1 MDSTAGTEHL
11 LALVDDCSQAADAEQ
26 VVKCAMRALP
36 GLCGADAILLLRRR
50 GDTWEIEAI
59 EGTAL
64 DVEAVTGLEVQPG
77 ATRLETAD
85 VPDAWRRSGIV
96 RVERHLLPGHAGVLV
111 LAWRD
116 EPARPDPLLEVS
128 LATVDSAL
136 TRAQAEDELED
147 LVARVD
153 NAQQLAN
160 MGDYDWHIASDT
172 NRWSDQLY
180 RIYGHEPQTFNASYD
195 QFLSFVHPDDRERI
209 SELHQQAYRTGEPYQ
224 MMERI
229 VRPDGE
235 VRYLASNG
243 QVLMDSGGTPLRF
256 RGTCIDVTEQVL
268 AERARENIAARF
280 RGLVESAP
288 DAILVLDDEGRI
300 LEANPKAHELLG
312 GPPAGHMIRE
322 VLPEPVNDGAT
333 GVPAVGL
340 DGRELL
346 LDVTTAAVTQVDT
359 ERLVAVFL
367 RDARVRL
374 AGEAMATR
382 LGEAQLRRRQAL
394 EINDNV
400 VQGLVAASYAL
411 ELDDPEQ
418 SATYLAGTLAA
429 ARSMMDDLLDPLT
442 GASMAPGDLVRSAAA
457 TFDTE
462 DEQ

>member
-1 MDSTAGTEHL
+1 MESTGGMSHL
-11 LALVDDCSQAADAEQ
+11 LGLVHDCSQSPDADQ
-26 VVKCAMRALP
+26 VVKCALRSLPALS
-36 GLCGADAILLLRRR
+36 GADAVLLLRRVA
-50 GDTWEIEAI
+50 DELQVEAN

-64 DVEAVTGLEVQPG
+64 EAAAVAGIDADLAPGQLATGEVP
-77 ATRLETAD
+77 A
-85 VPDAWRRSGIV
+85 AWRESGIV
-96 RVERHLLPGHAGVLV
+96 RVERHLLPGHAGLLV
-111 LAWRD
+111 LAWRED
-116 EPARPDPLLEVS
+116 PVRPDPVLEAAVAAVDTA
-128 LATVDSAL
+128 LA
-136 TRAQAEDELED
+136 RRQAEEDLED
-147 LVARVD
+147 LVTRVD
-153 NAQQLAN
+153 NAQHLAN

-180 RIYGHEPQTFNASYD
+180 RIYGHEPQAFNASYD
-195 QFLSFVHPDDRERI
+195 RFLSLIHPDDRERI
-209 SELHQQAYRTGEPYQ
+209 AEVHQQAYRTGEPYQ
-224 MMERI
+224 MLERI

-243 QVLMDSGGTPLRF
+243 QVMMDSGGTPVRM
-256 RGTCIDVTEQVL
+256 RGTCIDVTDRVL
-268 AERARENIAARF
+268 AERARESIAARF

-312 GPPAGHMIRE
+312 GAPAGHMIRE
-322 VLPEPVNDGAT
+322 VLLAPVREAADS
-333 GVPAVGL
+333 VPAVRL

-374 AGEAMATR
+374 AGEAMAAK
-382 LGEAQLRRRQAL
+382 LGEAHLRRRQAL

-411 ELDDPEQ
+411 EMDEPEQ

-429 ARSMMDDLLDPLT
+429 ARTMMDDLLDPIAGEGT
-442 GASMAPGDLVRSAAA
+442 APGDLVRSTAAS
-457 TFDTE
+457 FDPG
-462 DEQ
+462 DDQ